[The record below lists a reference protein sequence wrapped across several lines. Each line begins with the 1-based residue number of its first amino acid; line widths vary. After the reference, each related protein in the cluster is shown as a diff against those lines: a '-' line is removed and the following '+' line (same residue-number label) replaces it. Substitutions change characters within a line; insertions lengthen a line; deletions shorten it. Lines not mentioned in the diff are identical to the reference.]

1 MAMNKHLEVIVEED
15 KWLDCLENV
24 AEYSQKVFEKT
35 LDYLT
40 EIELDFDKPIVVN
53 LALSND
59 CDVKKLNFE
68 FRGKDKP
75 TNVLSF
81 ANIDSED
88 FEASYMNDDV
98 VELGDIVI
106 ALETTQAEAKE
117 KGIELREHF
126 AHLLVH
132 GLLHLHGFDHQDDDE
147 AEEMEAIEVEILYD
161 LNINNPYEE

>member
-1 MAMNKHLEVIVEED
+1 MNKNIEVIVND
-15 KWLDCLENV
+15 DRWIDCLDNV
-24 AEYSQKVFEKT
+24 EAYARQVFDKT
-35 LDYLT
+35 IDYMS
-40 EIELDFDKPIVVN
+40 EIDLDFKKPIVVN

-59 CDVKKLNFE
+59 VEVQKLNFE

-81 ANIDSED
+81 ANIDSDD
-88 FEASYMNDDV
+88 FEDICESEDEI
-98 VELGDIVI
+98 ELGDIVI
-106 ALETTQAEAKE
+106 ALETTQGEAKE
-117 KGIELREHF
+117 KGIDFKSHF

-161 LNINNPYEE
+161 LNISNPYEE